1 MRRRWSCGIATSA
14 ARATCSPAVSTR
26 SRASRPSTRSAA
38 NTRRD
43 GEFKQTVDRYVEEFE
58 RLLAEVSRD
67 DRDSMLT
74 KTYLT
79 SETGKVYTML
89 AHASGRFD

>member
-1 MRRRWSCGIATSA
+1 MRPSNCGIATSA
-14 ARATCSPAVSTR
+14 AKARSSPDASIRFRV
-26 SRASRPSTRSAA
+26 SRPSTRSVA
-38 NTRRD
+38 NTPAIPSSR
-43 GEFKQTVDRYVEEFE
+43 QTVDRYVEEFE

-89 AHASGRFD
+89 AHASGRLD